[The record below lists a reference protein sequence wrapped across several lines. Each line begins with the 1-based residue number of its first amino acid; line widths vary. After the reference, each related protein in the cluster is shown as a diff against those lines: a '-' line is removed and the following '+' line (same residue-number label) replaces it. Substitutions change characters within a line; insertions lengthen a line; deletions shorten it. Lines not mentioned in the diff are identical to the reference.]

1 MRFVWRRLVVRD
13 ADLTDATRR
22 VLLDLESYANAD
34 GTNARPGIKRIA
46 EDLRTPDGKLKHISE
61 RTVRTAL
68 ATGVDRGFIDLT
80 AKAPR
85 GRGNKRAD
93 VYRLTFPSETV
104 GTPDEI
110 GETQVAGIHA
120 SERQAAASPAIG
132 ETQTATNTGINS
144 GNQCSNSGNEDP
156 EYRQPGL
163 PTTSSLPPDQIS
175 PGRKLSSY
183 VSTASVREDEQAG
196 NAKTHLD
203 PFASLFPPAR
213 RATKPEHVRD
223 YIDGVVVTDDIPDYK
238 PKPQPTALEW
248 MSLNLGGL
256 TDDEAIAAETM
267 LGNGISK
274 YTVQSQINLARKPG
288 IRARKTLHPPK
299 DTSAPLNG
307 AEIPTATAE
316 KSTA

>member
-1 MRFVWRRLVVRD
+1 MSRPSGQKHVTDSMRFVWRRLVVRD

-93 VYRLTFPSETV
+93 VYRLTFPPETV
-104 GTPDEI
+104 GTPDE
-110 GETQVAGIHA
+110 
-120 SERQAAASPAIG
+120 IG

-144 GNQCSNSGNEDP
+144 GNQCSNSGNEDT

-223 YIDGVVVTDDIPDYK
+223 YIDAVVVTDDIPDYK

-288 IRARKTLHPPK
+288 IRPRKHLHPSK
-299 DTSAPLNG
+299 DTSQPLNG
-307 AEIPTATAE
+307 A
-316 KSTA
+316 